1 MTNDR
6 VIPKSDINYND
17 IRKTYSVYVCM
28 SENTEHVP
36 ILFLY
41 MCTILTSLGIVS
53 ERKYGYIL
61 LNKSTTIKLI
71 ILTSS

>member
-36 ILFLY
+36 ILILY
-41 MCTILTSLGIVS
+41 IVYYINQCRTCIK
-53 ERKYGYIL
+53 ERKYGNYFIKYIHYYKTNNI
-61 LNKSTTIKLI
+61 NK
-71 ILTSS
+71 